1 MNDILNS
8 EAASLGINDFLNSAE
23 KFTNNTFT
31 GINIKEIFY
40 DSLSGNIG
48 NSLRHIGF
56 IDIISKEFTESMAIV
71 VSVLIVIIIHSIF
84 KAIIEGLDNSGGV
97 TNVAYF
103 VQYLLITTVVI
114 NSLTSIIEIT
124 KLTIENIISFMNLL
138 IPLLTT
144 LMLTT
149 GMTTTT
155 VTTEPVL
162 LFMINFFS
170 TFINSFIIPMLLI
183 SITISIVS
191 NFSDKV
197 QLTRLSNFFESS
209 IIWLLGIV
217 LTIFASTLSLQGT
230 LTNSIDT
237 VTNKTVKAAVAN
249 FIPVV
254 GKIMGD
260 TVDSVIG
267 CANILKNSVGIIGI
281 IIIIGIVFVP
291 IIKVLALWLT
301 FKITA
306 SAAEIIS
313 DTKIVNLLDKVAD
326 SYKVLLAIL
335 FSVSIMF
342 IVGLSIVLKI
352 TNSSLIR

>member
-1 MNDILNS
+1 MGQGEYMNDILNS

-84 KAIIEGLDNSGGV
+84 KAIIEGLDYL
-97 TNVAYF
+97 NVNNLLF
-103 VQYLLITTVVI
+103 VILV
-114 NSLTSIIEIT
+114 
-124 KLTIENIISFMNLL
+124 LL

>member
-1 MNDILNS
+1 MGQGEYMNDILNS

-97 TNVAYF
+97 
-103 VQYLLITTVVI
+103 LITTVVI